1 MNMKT
6 LVPLLLITIVI
17 VACLLTCSSCGTSG
31 TDYPDYSSDEEVEVD
46 RIEAYHQKH
55 FPVSSVDEPKD
66 NPSIYVD
73 FSDGITKYSLSVKNN
88 EEIYKMLFKVAAV
101 DQYEYFELSNDQ
113 LITYIGDEHMA
124 YFTGDGFNDENGVLK
139 MGAPIDRAINAI
151 VESDNVGVLVTDG
164 ELYNKET
171 GKVSENTWASQ
182 AFEKWMNKGHELVVV
197 YTDFVEQNNG
207 QTFNK
212 HMYVMFFIP
221 NEKNEL
227 LESYLKELDDEGFQY
242 KKLSF
247 STNTDNL
254 YTRKYPNAQS
264 PGASKYLK
272 YFGDPAEYYRSE
284 SSAME
289 FIDMTPADFHCEE
302 DGLVYYLRDVG
313 NENTGKPENF
323 PIFEKLYFSFSTLP
337 NYEVKDL
344 KIVIHDV
351 YDDFKNYK
359 RNILALENLP
369 VLEKSLDGKDSL
381 NNDNYLVFNGMPTVD
396 SEEPYDTSKVTVDG
410 IADRFLPILKD
421 IFKFNMTDFKT
432 SDKGVMDFIYLDQS
446 AGKVS
451 EINTEGEYEIILK
464 LSDKLNAD
472 NSFVNT
478 SRENLFRI
486 DIVLENVEPKPI
498 DKEAL
503 TWKRI
508 DDGEVDDALYRSLK
522 NIMKKEDVKPHGV
535 VYSYYVKLA
544 PFNQ

>member
-1 MNMKT
+1 MNTKLT
-6 LVPLLLITIVI
+6 GGIGAVCLIIITFLING
-17 VACLLTCSSCGTSG
+17 CCTSG
-31 TDYPDYSSDEEVEVD
+31 KGYTDYSSDEEIEVD

-66 NPSIYVD
+66 NPAIYVD
-73 FSDGITKYSLSVKNN
+73 FSDGITKYSLSDKNN
-88 EEIYKMLFKVAAV
+88 EDIYKMLFKVAAV
-101 DQYEYFELSNDQ
+101 DQSVEYFELSNDQ
-113 LITYIGDEHMA
+113 LITYNGGEYMA

-207 QTFNK
+207 KTFNK

-227 LESYLKELDDEGFQY
+227 LESYLKELEDEGFQY
-242 KKLSF
+242 KELSF

-254 YTRKYPNAQS
+254 YTREYPNAQL
-264 PGASKYLK
+264 PGASKYLE
-272 YFGDPAEYYRSE
+272 YFGDPAGYYRSE

-313 NENTGKPENF
+313 NENTGKPQNY

-369 VLEKSLDGKDSL
+369 VLEKAIDGTDSL
-381 NNDNYLVFNGMPTVD
+381 NDANYLVFNGMPTVD
-396 SEEPYDTSKVTVDG
+396 SEEPYDTSNVTVDG
-410 IADRFLPILKD
+410 IADRFSPILKD

-451 EINTEGEYEIILK
+451 EINTDGKYEIILK

-486 DIVLENVEPKPI
+486 DIVLENVEPTPI

>member
-1 MNMKT
+1 MNTKLT
-6 LVPLLLITIVI
+6 GGIGAVCLIIITFLING
-17 VACLLTCSSCGTSG
+17 CCTSG
-31 TDYPDYSSDEEVEVD
+31 TDYPDYASDEEEIDVD

-66 NPSIYVD
+66 NPAIYVD
-73 FSDGITKYSLSVKNN
+73 FSDGITKYSLSDKNN
-88 EEIYKMLFKVAAV
+88 EDIYKMLFKVAAV
-101 DQYEYFELSNDQ
+101 DQSVEYFELSNDQ
-113 LITYIGDEHMA
+113 LITYNGGEHMA

-139 MGAPIDRAINAI
+139 MGAPIDKAINAI

-207 QTFNK
+207 KTFNK

-227 LESYLKELDDEGFQY
+227 LESYLKELEDEGFQY
-242 KKLSF
+242 KELSF

-254 YTRKYPNAQS
+254 YTREYPNAQL
-264 PGASKYLK
+264 PGASKYLE
-272 YFGDPAEYYRSE
+272 YFGDPAGYYRSE

-313 NENTGKPENF
+313 NENTGKPQNY

-369 VLEKSLDGKDSL
+369 VLEKAIDGTDSL
-381 NNDNYLVFNGMPTVD
+381 NDANYLVFNGMPTVD
-396 SEEPYDTSKVTVDG
+396 SEEPYDTSNVTVDG
-410 IADRFLPILKD
+410 IADRFSPILKD

-451 EINTEGEYEIILK
+451 EINKDGKYEIILK

-478 SRENLFRI
+478 SKENLFRI
-486 DIVLENVEPKPI
+486 DIVLENVEPTPI

>member
-1 MNMKT
+1 MNMKS

-66 NPSIYVD
+66 NPAIYVD
-73 FSDGITKYSLSVKNN
+73 FSDGITKYSLSDKNN

-101 DQYEYFELSNDQ
+101 DQYDYFELSDDSI
-113 LITYIGDEHMA
+113 ITYKGNDPSA
-124 YFTGDGFNDENGVLK
+124 YFTGDGFEDENGVLK

-171 GKVSENTWASQ
+171 EKVSESTWASQ
-182 AFEKWMNKGHELVVV
+182 AFEKWMNKGHELVVI
-197 YTDFVEQNNG
+197 YTDFVEQNKG
-207 QTFNK
+207 GTFNK

-221 NEKNEL
+221 NNHTEIL
-227 LESYLKELDDEGFQY
+227 DSYISDLKEEGLEY
-242 KKLSF
+242 KKLAF

-254 YTRKYPNAQS
+254 YTREYPNAQS
-264 PGASKYLK
+264 PGASKYLE

-289 FIDMTPADFHCEE
+289 FIDMTPADFHCGT

-432 SDKGVMDFIYLDQS
+432 SDKGVMDFIDLDQS

-464 LSDKLNAD
+464 LSDKLDEN

-486 DIVLENVEPKPI
+486 DIVLENVEPTPL